1 MNASETFIE
10 RNSGS
15 HHFFENVDKELVIL
29 FVGFTSA
36 DGLPTIIN
44 KYSEP

>member
-1 MNASETFIE
+1 VGKKS
-10 RNSGS
+10 
-15 HHFFENVDKELVIL
+15 LIL
-29 FVGFTSA
+29 YACTSA